1 MSRSKETGKRDKRSN
16 NLGTIKQRKDG
27 RWEGQYCCGKD
38 DKGKLVRKSIYGKSK
53 PEVEKKLAAITTD
66 QDRGEFI
73 PPDKITYKEWLT
85 IWQNDYLGSV
95 KGSTV
100 TNYKYHI
107 NENIIPALGGI
118 KLQKLTAPMIQK
130 LYKCKEGKLSPKTI
144 KNLHGVIHKS
154 LEQAVKVGYIR
165 TNVSDACILPRIVK
179 KEMIILQGEQY
190 KAFLREIKGK
200 ANEEIFFVDLFT
212 GLREGE
218 IIGLSWDCVDF
229 KKQTIK
235 VERQLKRK
243 GNGNTKN
250 HYEFDTLKNDKTRI
264 VKPAS
269 VVFDVLKKVR
279 AKQRKNKMKY
289 GENFKN
295 PDNLV
300 FTDELGNHIGAEC
313 LLKCFKVR
321 VKHIG
326 LPEMRFH
333 DLRHTWVATQLQNGV
348 NVKTVSEMAGHAT
361 VAFTL
366 DVYGH
371 VTDTMRDDAAEKMQ
385 QFYNAL

>member
-1 MSRSKETGKRDKRSN
+1 MARSN
-16 NLGTIKQRKDG
+16 GLGTIKQRKDG
-27 RWEGQYCCGKD
+27 RWEGQYTCGKD
-38 DKGKLVRKSIYGKSK
+38 ANGKLIRKSIYGKTK

-66 QDRGEFI
+66 QERGEFI
-73 PPDKITYKEWLT
+73 MPEKILYKEWLKV
-85 IWQNDYLGSV
+85 WQDDYLGSV
-95 KGSTV
+95 KGSTK
-100 TNYKYHI
+100 TNYEYHI
-107 NENIIPALGGI
+107 EKNIIPALGGI
-118 KLQKLTAPMIQK
+118 RLQRLTAPMIQK
-130 LYKCKEGKLSPKTI
+130 LYKQKEKDGLSPKTI

-154 LEQAVKVGYIR
+154 LDQAVKVGYLR
-165 TNVSDACILPRIVK
+165 NNVSDACILPRIVK
-179 KEMIILQGEQY
+179 KEMIILQGDQY
-190 KAFLREIKGK
+190 KAFLEEIKGK

-229 KKQTIK
+229 KKQIIK

-250 HYEFDTLKNDKTRI
+250 HYEFDTLKNGKTRI
-264 VKPAS
+264 VKPAP
-269 VVFDVLKKVR
+269 VVFDVLKKVK
-279 AKQRKNKMKY
+279 AKQAKNRLKY

-295 PDNLV
+295 TENLV

-321 VKHIG
+321 AKHIG
-326 LPEMRFH
+326 LPKMRFH
-333 DLRHTWVATQLQNGV
+333 DLRHTWVVIQLQNGV

-366 DVYGH
+366 DIYGH
-371 VTDTMRDDAAEKMQ
+371 VTDAMRDDSADKMQ
-385 QFYNAL
+385 KFYEAL